1 MSDEFLD
8 DLFAHCMESVRW
20 PPDDPEARAA
30 AKRCLVMEEAMT
42 QAMGYEFVSEY
53 EQVCLDTTT
62 WQEKA
67 AFRQGLRLGAR
78 LMLETLS
85 AP

>member
-1 MSDEFLD
+1 
-8 DLFAHCMESVRW
+8 
-20 PPDDPEARAA
+20 
-30 AKRCLVMEEAMT
+30 MT